1 LDVVLGELVARPGEG
16 ISPKRDNVLWALFK
30 PRSGEVS

>member
-1 LDVVLGELVARPGEG
+1 VVLGELVARPGEG

-30 PRSGEVS
+30 ARSGEVS